1 VISFHDA
8 ASGRAVPFDI
18 TDVVLAG
25 YTGRDQEAVKK
36 HVEELAAHGVPA
48 PERVPAYYRTTLD
61 RVTTSDRIS
70 VLGDQTSGEAEF
82 VLFESEGQLWVGVGS
97 DHTDR
102 ALERDTVRMSK
113 QVCPKV
119 VSSEVWRYSDISN
132 HWDHIVLS
140 SFVGDERPD
149 RVYQQGGVT
158 SLMDPTDIMQ
168 GVMARTN
175 SRSDG
180 MLVFSGT
187 LPLVGELAF
196 TKTFAAELSD
206 EEHGLHIR
214 IGYSVDVV
222 EPLD

>member
-1 VISFHDA
+1 
-8 ASGRAVPFDI
+8 VPFDI

-25 YTGRDQEAVKK
+25 YAGRDQEAVKR

-48 PERVPAYYRTTLD
+48 PDRIPAYYRTTPD

-119 VSSEVWRYSDISN
+119 VSSKVWRYSDIAD

-149 RVYQQGGVT
+149 GVYQQGVVT

-175 SRSDG
+175 SRPDG

-196 TKTFAAELSD
+196 TKSFAAELSD
-206 EEHGLHIR
+206 EEHGLYIR
-214 IGYSVDVV
+214 IGYSVDIV